1 MAESPR
7 FGRTVQDTARPV
19 QDRWYT
25 GVISARN
32 ADTSYAVLV
41 EELRVIYPSIFR
53 VAPDRRRLLIGDRV
67 TLRQRGI
74 LLEIV

>member
-1 MAESPR
+1 MPAFPR
-7 FGRTVQDTARPV
+7 FGRTLQDVTRPV

-25 GVISARN
+25 GVISGRN

-41 EELRVIYPSIFR
+41 EELRVIYPRIFR
-53 VAPDRRRLLIGDRV
+53 VAPDRRRLLVGDRV
-67 TLRQRGI
+67 TLRHRGI